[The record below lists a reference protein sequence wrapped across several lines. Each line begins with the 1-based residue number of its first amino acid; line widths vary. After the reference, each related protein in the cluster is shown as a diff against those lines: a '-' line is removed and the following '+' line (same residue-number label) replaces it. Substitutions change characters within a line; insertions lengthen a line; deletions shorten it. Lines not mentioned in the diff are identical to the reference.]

1 MALITCQARVT
12 SMSPG
17 CSCTGSHHQ
26 ATGMRVIM
34 TQPSPS
40 CFGPFCTRMSI
51 NLRSLPSG
59 LNQKS
64 MAYCFLAS
72 SLSWKMVLAN
82 QPVTLHP
89 ADHLHLVEQEVE

>member
-17 CSCTGSHHQ
+17 CSPAGSHHQ
-26 ATGMRVIM
+26 ACGERVIM
-34 TQPSPS
+34 TQLSPS

-51 NLRSLPSG
+51 NLRSCPSG

-64 MAYCFLAS
+64 MAYCFFGS
-72 SLSWKMVLAN
+72 SLS
-82 QPVTLHP
+82 
-89 ADHLHLVEQEVE
+89 